1 MQYLGLLF
9 TLTLLAVNLWGLML
23 IAGLYWRN
31 RWFAPRRGPVLAVT
45 LIYAI
50 ECHHGLGP
58 TLPGLE
64 LLSTALS
71 GALISLSS
79 SLGTRLP
86 RQPRDGLLHQW
97 REEFAPRRL
106 VGPSA

>member
-1 MQYLGLLF
+1 
-9 TLTLLAVNLWGLML
+9 ML

-31 RWFAPRRGPVLAVT
+31 RWFALARPLLAVT

-71 GALISLSS
+71 GALISPVVRR
-79 SLGTRLP
+79 LGTPLP
-86 RQPRDGLLHQW
+86 RQPRDGALAWGW
-97 REEFAPRRL
+97 RE
-106 VGPSA
+106 